1 MSSADWK
8 DQLRQRWKP
17 IVHWYQSREP
27 REQKVLQVLGV
38 VWVLVMLYWLCVGH
52 NLR

>member
-17 IVHWYQSREP
+17 IVHWYQTKGVAGPWGSRGAGDV
-27 REQKVLQVLGV
+27 VLARLGTGCE
-38 VWVLVMLYWLCVGH
+38 WS
-52 NLR
+52 